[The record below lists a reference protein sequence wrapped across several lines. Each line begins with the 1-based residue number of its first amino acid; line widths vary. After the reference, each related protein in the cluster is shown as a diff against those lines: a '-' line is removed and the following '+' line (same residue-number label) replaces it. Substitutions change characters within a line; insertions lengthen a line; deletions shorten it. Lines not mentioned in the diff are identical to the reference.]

1 MEETTTGFT
10 RQNSYTLALLTLSF
24 IIGEISHFLISVVN
38 MEVAR
43 DLHYG
48 DLSCAQHPNE
58 SQRFDK
64 TNEFCDKF
72 TSDSD
77 DAKVICEN
85 NEGCLYLENG
95 QGMKY
100 QILAGP
106 TFVIVFTISGVIMG
120 YLADKLPR

>member
-48 DLSCAQHPNE
+48 DLSCYPHPNE
-58 SQRFDK
+58 SLRSQSFTYLFDG
-64 TNEFCDKF
+64 KF
-72 TSDSD
+72 LSRL
-77 DAKVICEN
+77 K
-85 NEGCLYLENG
+85 
-95 QGMKY
+95 
-100 QILAGP
+100 QIFFHLVSASMEHFHEKIAPLAN
-106 TFVIVFTISGVIMG
+106 
-120 YLADKLPR
+120 K

>member
-58 SQRFDK
+58 SLRDQS
-64 TNEFCDKF
+64 F
-72 TSDSD
+72 TSLKADLRQDINGSF
-77 DAKVICEN
+77 
-85 NEGCLYLENG
+85 GLSRCLNG
-95 QGMKY
+95 
-100 QILAGP
+100 
-106 TFVIVFTISGVIMG
+106 TF
-120 YLADKLPR
+120 P

>member
-48 DLSCAQHPNE
+48 DLSCYPHPNE
-58 SQRFDK
+58 SLRSQSFTYLMEKFCQERNRFSS
-64 TNEFCDKF
+64 F
-72 TSDSD
+72 SM
-77 DAKVICEN
+77 
-85 NEGCLYLENG
+85 CLYG
-95 QGMKY
+95 
-100 QILAGP
+100 
-106 TFVIVFTISGVIMG
+106 TFLFLLKKSS
-120 YLADKLPR
+120 LLS